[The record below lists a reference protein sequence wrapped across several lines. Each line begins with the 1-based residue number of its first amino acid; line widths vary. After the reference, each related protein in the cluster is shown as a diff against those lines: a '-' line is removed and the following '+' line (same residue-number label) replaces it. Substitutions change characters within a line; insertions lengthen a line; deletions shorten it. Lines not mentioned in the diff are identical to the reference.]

1 VSVYWLLL
9 AAVLVSFLLTR
20 AVMRIAVERR
30 LLDIP
35 NERSSHAHPVPRG
48 GGVAIALTF
57 MMSMAI
63 ATSFWTPDGK
73 LFAAILGGGALVA
86 LVGLFDDLRDM
97 SVGWRLVL
105 QVLSALW
112 ALYWLGGIPEG
123 LLPAA
128 PSALVQVLGIVS
140 IVWLINLYNFMDG
153 IDGLA
158 SIETVTV
165 CLGGVV
171 LYACRPTG
179 DMAWFPP
186 AMMLASTVGFLA
198 WNYPP
203 ARIFLGDAGSG
214 FLGFMM
220 AVFSVR
226 AAHLDSALFWSWLIL
241 LGVFIV
247 DSLVTLTRRALRR
260 QPLRT
265 AHRSHA
271 YQFAS
276 RKYRAHGVVS
286 LAVGA
291 INLVWL
297 LPMALLVAKGRVS
310 PIPALLIAYL
320 PLIGLAFYL
329 KAGAAELQEL
339 EPGPSS

>member
-1 VSVYWLLL
+1 VNVYWLLL
-9 AAVLVSFLLTR
+9 AAALASFLLSR
-20 AVMRIAVERR
+20 IVMRIAEERR

-35 NERSSHAHPVPRG
+35 NARSSHTQPVPRG
-48 GGVAIALTF
+48 GGVAIVLTF

-63 ATSFWTPDGK
+63 ATCYWTPDGK
-73 LFAAILGGGALVA
+73 LLAAILGGGALVA
-86 LVGLFDDLRDM
+86 LIGLVDDFRDV
-97 SVGWRLVL
+97 SVGWRLAVH
-105 QVLSALW
+105 VLSALW

-128 PSALVQVLGIVS
+128 PSALLQVLGIVS
-140 IVWLINLYNFMDG
+140 IVSLINLYNFMDG

-171 LYACRPTG
+171 LYTCSPTG
-179 DMAWFPP
+179 DMAWIPP

-220 AVFSVR
+220 AIFCVH
-226 AAHLDSALFWSWLIL
+226 AAHLDSRLFWAWLIL
-241 LGVFIV
+241 LGVFVV
-247 DSLVTLTRRALRR
+247 DSCVTLMRRALRR
-260 QPLRT
+260 QPLRM

-276 RKYRAHGVVS
+276 RKYRGHAVVS

-291 INLVWL
+291 INLGWL
-297 LPMALLVAKGRVS
+297 LPMALLVAAGRVL
-310 PIPALLIAYL
+310 PVPALLIAYI
-320 PLIGLAFYL
+320 PLIALAFHF
-329 KAGAAELQEL
+329 KAGAAELQH
-339 EPGPSS
+339 P

>member
-1 VSVYWLLL
+1 MNVYGLLL

-20 AVMRIAVERR
+20 IVMRIAVERR
-30 LLDIP
+30 LLDVP

-48 GGVAIALTF
+48 GGVAIILTF
-57 MMSMAI
+57 MLSMTI
-63 ATSFWTPDGK
+63 ATSFWTPDGT
-73 LFAAILGGGALVA
+73 LLAAILGGGALVA
-86 LVGLFDDLRDM
+86 FVGLVDDFRDV
-97 SVGWRLVL
+97 SVGWRLASHVL
-105 QVLSALW
+105 AALW
-112 ALYWLGGIPEG
+112 ALYWLGGVPEG
-123 LLPAA
+123 LLPGA
-128 PSALVQVLGIVS
+128 PSALIQFLGIVS
-140 IVWLINLYNFMDG
+140 ILWLINLYNFMDG

-171 LYACRPTG
+171 LYASRPTG
-179 DMAWFPP
+179 DMAWIPP
-186 AMMLASTVGFLA
+186 AMMLASTAGFLV

-220 AVFSVR
+220 AVFCVH
-226 AAHLDSALFWSWLIL
+226 AAHLDTALFWAWMIL

-247 DSLVTLTRRALRR
+247 DSFVTLIRRALRR
-260 QPLRT
+260 QPLKT

-276 RKYRAHGVVS
+276 RKYRGHAVVS

-297 LPMALLVAKGRVS
+297 LPMALLVAKGRVL
-310 PIPALLIAYL
+310 PVPALLIAYL
-320 PLIGLAFYL
+320 PLIGLAFHF

-339 EPGPSS
+339 

>member
-1 VSVYWLLL
+1 VNVYWLWL
-9 AAVLVSFLLTR
+9 AAVLASFLLTWV
-20 AVMRIAVERR
+20 VMRIAEERR
-30 LLDIP
+30 LLDVP

-48 GGVAIALTF
+48 GGVAIVLTF
-57 MMSMAI
+57 MMSMLI
-63 ATSFWTPDGK
+63 ATGFWTSDGT
-73 LFAAILGGGALVA
+73 LLAAILGGGALVA
-86 LVGLFDDLRDM
+86 LIGLFDDFRDV
-97 SVGWRLVL
+97 SVEWRLAL
-105 QVLSALW
+105 HVLSALW
-112 ALYWLGGIPEG
+112 GLYWLGGIPEG
-123 LLPAA
+123 LLPGA
-128 PSALVQVLGIVS
+128 PSALIQVLGIVS

-158 SIETVTV
+158 SIEAVTV

-171 LYACRPTG
+171 LYTCSPTG
-179 DMAWFPP
+179 DMAWIPP
-186 AMMLASTVGFLA
+186 AMMLASTVGFLV

-220 AVFSVR
+220 AVFCVH
-226 AAHLDSALFWSWLIL
+226 AAHLDFTLFWAWLIL

-247 DSLVTLTRRALRR
+247 DSFVTLIRRALRR
-260 QPLRT
+260 QHLRT
-265 AHRSHA
+265 SHRSHA

-276 RKYRAHGVVS
+276 RKHRGHAAVS

-297 LPMALLVAKGRVS
+297 LPMALLVAMGRVP

-320 PLIGLAFYL
+320 PLIGLAFHF
-329 KAGAAELQEL
+329 KAGAAELQDL
-339 EPGPSS
+339 EPGPS